1 MGEICFQIF
10 MILRL
15 KSGVCALAYQSSGH
29 FFGGAWCAS
38 EQSGTHFLAS
48 VGPPEPRFGEQPH
61 VRHEQHGNRH

>member
-29 FFGGAWCAS
+29 FFTGLGAPANSQGLTFW
-38 EQSGTHFLAS
+38 LAWA
-48 VGPPEPRFGEQPH
+48 PRTSLWRATPCTP
-61 VRHEQHGNRH
+61 